1 MVRQLQRDVDM
12 TEQSSLQVL
21 EDGAAPDGDDA
32 ALDDRWTL
40 WLGLG
45 LGFRHLSVVST
56 VAVCL

>member
-12 TEQSSLQVL
+12 TEQASLQVHVL

-45 LGFRHLSVVST
+45 LGFGHLSRGFH
-56 VAVCL
+56 C